1 MALLLTEA
9 NVKSLLTMPL
19 ALEAVE
25 DSFRRLAEG
34 SALLHPRQRLHIPGK
49 SYLHYMAAGDST
61 SGYMGLKVYTSAREG
76 LRFLVPLF
84 QAESGDLV
92 ALIEADYLGQ
102 MRTGAASGVA
112 TRFMAREEA
121 RTAGIVG
128 TGLQARTQLEAI
140 ALVRKLESV
149 RAFGRDPK
157 RREQFAKEMTAR
169 LQIPVT
175 AVPSAEEAVRGAE
188 IIITSTTSS
197 NPVVEGRWLEDGMH
211 INAIGANFPQK
222 RELDDDAVRR
232 AGIVAVDSRE
242 QSKQEAGDLIHAF
255 GGDESQWGQRTG
267 ACWNRGGEDAGT
279 HDLHSNH
286 VVQVERHRD
295 RGYCR
300 RGASLR
306 IGSRAWHRQGGS
318 HVGKRSSI
326 RRGARRLSG
335 ALPGMRV
342 KCGCG
347 EGES

>member
-1 MALLLTEA
+1 
-9 NVKSLLTMPL
+9 VRSLLTMPL

-25 DSFRRLAEG
+25 ASFLRLAEG
-34 SALLHPRQRLHIPGK
+34 GALVHSRQRLHIPGK

-61 SGYMGLKVYTSAREG
+61 SGYMGLKIYTSAREG

-175 AVPSAEEAVRGAE
+175 AVSSAEEAVRGAE
-188 IIITSTTSS
+188 IIITSTTST

-242 QSKQEAGDLIHAF
+242 QSRQEAGDLIHAF
-255 GGDESQWGQRTG
+255 GGDDSQWSRVQELAGIVAGKTPGRTTSAQITLFKSNG
-267 ACWNRGGEDAGT
+267 IAIEDIVVGGRVYELARERGIGREVPMWEKEARFGEA
-279 HDLHSNH
+279 
-286 VVQVERHRD
+286 
-295 RGYCR
+295 RG
-300 RGASLR
+300 
-306 IGSRAWHRQGGS
+306 
-318 HVGKRSSI
+318 V
-326 RRGARRLSG
+326 
-335 ALPGMRV
+335 
-342 KCGCG
+342 
-347 EGES
+347 